1 MFTPV
6 YFACDLSIVER
17 SCTAEGEG
25 ALKISDN
32 IQAFVPSALTALSLL
47 LSYCF
52 QLFIDARL
60 PVSLVLRRCFSTL
73 RQFMRPASLPT
84 VCG

>member
-25 ALKISDN
+25 ALRISDN
-32 IQAFVPSALTALSLL
+32 VQAFVPSVLTALSPL

-52 QLFIDARL
+52 QLFIDARS
-60 PVSLVLRRCFSTL
+60 PASLILRRCFSTL
-73 RQFMRPASLPT
+73 RQFMRPALLSA